1 MKNNKSIIWG
11 VILVMVGVIYGLNS
25 LNIVDI
31 NLFFPGWWTLF
42 IIVPCVI
49 GLVTDGDKTG
59 SIIGVIIGVLLFLGA
74 NDIIDYDLIWKL
86 IFPLI
91 IIVVGLS
98 LIFKDR
104 FNSKITKRIED
115 IADNKNNGVT
125 AVFSGEDVSF
135 NNRVF
140 TGINLTSI
148 FGGIKC
154 DLRGAKIKKDVVI
167 NAYSFFGGI
176 DILVDDNVK
185 IAVSST
191 SIFGGVDNKKKNNDS
206 TSDITIYVN
215 AICIF
220 GGIDIK

>member
-49 GLVTDGDKTG
+49 GFVTDGDKTG

-167 NAYSFFGGI
+167 NAYSFFGGT

>member
-25 LNIVDI
+25 LDIVDI
-31 NLFFPGWWTLF
+31 TLFFPGWWTLF

-49 GLVTDGDKTG
+49 GLITDSDKTG

-74 NDIIDYDLIWKL
+74 NDIIDYNLIWKL
-86 IFPLI
+86 VFPLI
-91 IIVVGLS
+91 IIIVGLS

-104 FNSKITKRIED
+104 FNSKITKRIEE

-125 AVFSGEDVSF
+125 AVFSGEEVSF
-135 NNRVF
+135 ENRVF

-154 DLRGAKIKKDVVI
+154 DLREAKIKKNVVI
-167 NAYSFFGGI
+167 NAYSFFGGT
-176 DILVDDNVK
+176 DILVPDNIK

-191 SIFGGVDNKKKNNDS
+191 SIFGGVDNKKKNNNS

-220 GGIDIK
+220 GGVDIK

>member
-11 VILVMVGVIYGLNS
+11 IILVMVGVIYGLNS

-115 IADNKNNGVT
+115 IADNKNNGVI

-167 NAYSFFGGI
+167 NAYSFFGGT

>member
-135 NNRVF
+135 NNRLF

-167 NAYSFFGGI
+167 NAYSFFGGT

>member
-115 IADNKNNGVT
+115 IADNKNNGVI

-167 NAYSFFGGI
+167 NAYSFFGGT
-176 DILVDDNVK
+176 DILVDDNIK

>member
-42 IIVPCVI
+42 IIAPCVI

-135 NNRVF
+135 NNRLF
-140 TGINLTSI
+140 T
-148 FGGIKC
+148 GIKC

-167 NAYSFFGGI
+167 NAYSFFGGT

>member
-49 GLVTDGDKTG
+49 GLVTDDDKTG

-154 DLRGAKIKKDVVI
+154 DLRGAKIEKDVVI
-167 NAYSFFGGI
+167 NAYSFFGGT

>member
-31 NLFFPGWWTLF
+31 NLFFSGWWTLF

-115 IADNKNNGVT
+115 IADNKNNGVI

-167 NAYSFFGGI
+167 NAYSFFGGT

>member
-49 GLVTDGDKTG
+49 GIVTDGDKTG

-74 NDIIDYDLIWKL
+74 NDIINYDLIWKL

-167 NAYSFFGGI
+167 NAYSFFGGT

-206 TSDITIYVN
+206 TFDITIYVN

>member
-11 VILVMVGVIYGLNS
+11 IILVMVGVIYGLNS

-125 AVFSGEDVSF
+125 TVFSGEDVSF

-167 NAYSFFGGI
+167 NAYSFFGGT

>member
-115 IADNKNNGVT
+115 IADNKNNGVI

-167 NAYSFFGGI
+167 NAYSFFGGT

>member
-11 VILVMVGVIYGLNS
+11 VILVMVGVIYVLNS

-115 IADNKNNGVT
+115 IADNKNNGVI

-148 FGGIKC
+148 FGGINC

-167 NAYSFFGGI
+167 NAYSFFGGT

>member
-11 VILVMVGVIYGLNS
+11 IILVMVGVIYGLNS

-49 GLVTDGDKTG
+49 GLVTNGDKTG

-115 IADNKNNGVT
+115 IADNKNNGVI

-167 NAYSFFGGI
+167 NAYSFFGGT

>member
-59 SIIGVIIGVLLFLGA
+59 NIIGVIIGVLLFLGA

-167 NAYSFFGGI
+167 NAYSFFGGT

>member
-25 LNIVDI
+25 FNIVDI

-167 NAYSFFGGI
+167 NAYSFFGGT

>member
-1 MKNNKSIIWG
+1 
-11 VILVMVGVIYGLNS
+11 MVGVIYGLNS

-31 NLFFPGWWTLF
+31 NLFFPGCWTLF

-167 NAYSFFGGI
+167 NAYSFFGGT

>member
-11 VILVMVGVIYGLNS
+11 IILVMVGVIYGLNS

-115 IADNKNNGVT
+115 IADNKNNGVI

-167 NAYSFFGGI
+167 NAYSFFGGT

-191 SIFGGVDNKKKNNDS
+191 SILGGVDNKKKNNDS

>member
-140 TGINLTSI
+140 TGIKLTSI

-167 NAYSFFGGI
+167 NAYSFFGGT

>member
-11 VILVMVGVIYGLNS
+11 IILVMVGVIYGLNS

-148 FGGIKC
+148 FGSIKC

-167 NAYSFFGGI
+167 NAYSFFGGT

>member
-25 LNIVDI
+25 LDIVDI

-49 GLVTDGDKTG
+49 GLITGSDKTG

-74 NDIIDYDLIWKL
+74 NDIIDYNLIWKL
-86 IFPLI
+86 VFPLI
-91 IIVVGLS
+91 IIIVGLS

-104 FNSKITKRIED
+104 FNSKITKRIEE

-125 AVFSGEDVSF
+125 AVFSGEEVSF
-135 NNRVF
+135 EDRVF

-154 DLRGAKIKKDVVI
+154 DLREAKIKKNVVI
-167 NAYSFFGGI
+167 NAYSFFGGT
-176 DILVDDNVK
+176 DILVPDNIK

-191 SIFGGVDNKKKNNDS
+191 SIFGGVDNKKKNNNS

-220 GGIDIK
+220 GGVDIK